1 LLVRFAS
8 SFCSCRIGSPLH
20 YPIFYGALV
29 NGIHRQCSWWYVV
42 TDYCT
47 SCSICTVAYC
57 YRSREDGIG
66 TGAYFGANNRT
77 MLVYSIIVSGDIAA
91 TDIGIFTNF
100 GIPSISQVRKFCS
113 AANLD
118 VFGFIKRPDLT
129 CFSYNRAR
137 PQIGERTDCRS
148 RPDLSLSGFS
158 ASKVGVLSNHNVV
171 ECCIWADRG
180 TGSDRCSTLQLGIW
194 FTSHVLRQLNVYIN
208 PGSCRINDSNALAH
222 PALGYATVQFGPER
236 CELYPV
242 VDTLNFH
249 EIIGHICRDT
259 AAFSSS

>member
-1 LLVRFAS
+1 
-8 SFCSCRIGSPLH
+8 
-20 YPIFYGALV
+20 
-29 NGIHRQCSWWYVV
+29 
-42 TDYCT
+42 
-47 SCSICTVAYC
+47 
-57 YRSREDGIG
+57 
-66 TGAYFGANNRT
+66 
-77 MLVYSIIVSGDIAA
+77 
-91 TDIGIFTNF
+91 
-100 GIPSISQVRKFCS
+100 
-113 AANLD
+113 
-118 VFGFIKRPDLT
+118 
-129 CFSYNRAR
+129 NRAR

-148 RPDLSLSGFS
+148 RPDLSLSGFN

-194 FTSHVLRQLNVYIN
+194 FKSHVLRQLNVYIN

-259 AAFSSS
+259 AAFSSSYPQDISQICLALHVIGANFGQRTGQNSPIKGVYTGVNFGDISD